1 MGHIIADKEMELS
14 LRGILEPIE
23 IRDALGQLLGH
34 YVPYVSPERK
44 AFYEKTSQLFD
55 LDEVR
60 RVAATEREGLPLA
73 EVWKRIHARE
83 SRCWRSL

>member
-44 AFYEKTSQLFD
+44 AFYREDEPALRFGRSQ
-55 LDEVR
+55 
-60 RVAATEREGLPLA
+60 A
-73 EVWKRIHARE
+73 
-83 SRCWRSL
+83 SRGN